1 MQEHGFHPLDYLS
14 LIQRRRR
21 WLIVPLAIC
30 VVGGVLLALVLP
42 RVYRSHSTIGVT
54 LPKVSA
60 ELLRSAPI
68 SRDERIQIIAQQL
81 LSRPLLERVAR
92 EEGLA
97 EGRPVEQ
104 VVDQMLQPD
113 RIKVE
118 PTDLLKD
125 VTSEKPQLDAF
136 VLSYSADTPALAQRV
151 TARLAN
157 VFVEVTSR
165 ARETRAEDTSAFIS
179 AQLKSSKERLDEV
192 EARLRDAKEAHMGSL
207 PEQTEANLSMASGMR
222 QQLESTAIALRGEQD
237 RLTMI
242 ERQIESM
249 QQGATDVIAPG
260 STSGQARVLQ
270 VQRQLADARAMY
282 TDKHPEIQ
290 RLQEELAQA
299 RRDAQ
304 AAADQPEADRLA
316 YLRLDPVYAQL
327 VKDRETARL
336 RVRELQRAERQARG
350 QLSLYQGRVE
360 SAPKVEQQLA
370 SLQREYD
377 LEKQQ
382 YTALSEKLQAAQ
394 LAENLE
400 RRQGGEQFKVLHAAY
415 LPGAH
420 ESPNVLRLLLMAVGL
435 GLFLGAAAVLGREYF
450 DRSVHDVRGLQSEFD
465 VPVLGEISSISRTA

>member
-1 MQEHGFHPLDYLS
+1 
-14 LIQRRRR
+14 
-21 WLIVPLAIC
+21 
-30 VVGGVLLALVLP
+30 
-42 RVYRSHSTIGVT
+42 
-54 LPKVSA
+54 
-60 ELLRSAPI
+60 
-68 SRDERIQIIAQQL
+68 
-81 LSRPLLERVAR
+81 
-92 EEGLA
+92 
-97 EGRPVEQ
+97 
-104 VVDQMLQPD
+104 
-113 RIKVE
+113 
-118 PTDLLKD
+118 
-125 VTSEKPQLDAF
+125 
-136 VLSYSADTPALAQRV
+136 
-151 TARLAN
+151 
-157 VFVEVTSR
+157 VTSR

-179 AQLKSSKERLDEV
+179 AQLKNSKERLDEV